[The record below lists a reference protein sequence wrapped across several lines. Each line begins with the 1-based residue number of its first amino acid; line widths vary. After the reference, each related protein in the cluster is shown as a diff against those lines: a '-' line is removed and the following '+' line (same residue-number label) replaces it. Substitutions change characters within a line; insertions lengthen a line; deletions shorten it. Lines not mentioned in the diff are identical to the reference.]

1 MNDYRNWG
9 EYWRFTDLAF
19 ERLFKEEF
27 EDVKVKAYGNMKA
40 LICFMYGLSL
50 EDMKEEEL
58 DYYDEQ
64 YPMIVSVV
72 AKKNKTIKK

>member
-1 MNDYRNWG
+1 M
-9 EYWRFTDLAF
+9 
-19 ERLFKEEF
+19 FKEEF
-27 EDVKVKAYGNMKA
+27 DDVKVQAYGNMKA

-64 YPMIVSVV
+64 YPMIIT
-72 AKKNKTIKK
+72 AIARKE